1 MLKMKAHKK
10 QSPSSDPKMV
20 IAQGLWNVFEYDS
33 PDTPARVAQAVLII
47 LERAGYEIRK
57 VADANV

>member
-1 MLKMKAHKK
+1 MTI
-10 QSPSSDPKMV
+10 S
-20 IAQGLWNVFEYDS
+20 QGLWNVFEYDS

-57 VADANV
+57 VTNVPQHEKRSI

>member
-1 MLKMKAHKK
+1 
-10 QSPSSDPKMV
+10 MV